1 MSSFKRLFLTVLGLT
16 FIGGLGTGAFV
27 GTLLASPKV
36 EVRPEDRRID
46 DFREILDVDDLQV
59 ERLRGI
65 FDRHQIDL
73 SGLRRTIQQENGR
86 RYDEVHELCRQR
98 IREIL
103 TDEQR
108 ALYDQRRGQ

>member
-36 EVRPEDRRID
+36 EVQREDRRID

-59 ERLRGI
+59 ERLRHI
-65 FDRHQIDL
+65 FARHQIEL
-73 SGLRRTIQQENGR
+73 SGLRRTIQQENGL
-86 RYDEVHELCRQR
+86 RYNEVHELCRQR

-108 ALYDQRRGQ
+108 TLYDRRRGQ

>member
-1 MSSFKRLFLTVLGLT
+1 MNGFKKLLLTVLGLT

-27 GTLLASPKV
+27 GTLLASSKV
-36 EVRPEDRRID
+36 VAQPEDRRID
-46 DFREILDVDDLQV
+46 DFREILDVDELQV
-59 ERLRGI
+59 ERLRRI
-65 FDRHQIDL
+65 FARHQIEL
-73 SGLRRTIQQENGR
+73 TGLRRTIQQENGR
-86 RYDEVHELCRQR
+86 RYNEVHELCRQR